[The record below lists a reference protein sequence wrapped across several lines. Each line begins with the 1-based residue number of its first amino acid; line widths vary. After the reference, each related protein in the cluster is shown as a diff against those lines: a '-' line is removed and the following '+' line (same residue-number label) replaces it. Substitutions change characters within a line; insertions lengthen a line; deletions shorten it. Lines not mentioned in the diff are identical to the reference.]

1 MAIRFYTCIY
11 IEYFAKR
18 LSDSFIGN
26 VWVQIICLFFSIFL
40 KYLVRYSL
48 SYPKF
53 ALSPDIS
60 HPLTLCSH
68 LFDPRPRCY
77 PRCFKCALLHVKN
90 HAMTTRRLDRDTVYT
105 MSRLFHLYVSAW
117 QRAEKERTER
127 EVERE
132 SLYRYKSQAHGDG
145 LSEEEREERE
155 MRESFPTFDQVGAS
169 GIDLS
174 VNLLIF

>member
-1 MAIRFYTCIY
+1 
-11 IEYFAKR
+11 
-18 LSDSFIGN
+18 
-26 VWVQIICLFFSIFL
+26 
-40 KYLVRYSL
+40 
-48 SYPKF
+48 
-53 ALSPDIS
+53 
-60 HPLTLCSH
+60 
-68 LFDPRPRCY
+68 
-77 PRCFKCALLHVKN
+77 
-90 HAMTTRRLDRDTVYT
+90 MTTRRLDRDTVYT

-132 SLYRYKSQAHGDG
+132 SLYRYKTQAHGDE

-174 VNLLIF
+174 VKLLIFCMCLCVRFYLFQIF